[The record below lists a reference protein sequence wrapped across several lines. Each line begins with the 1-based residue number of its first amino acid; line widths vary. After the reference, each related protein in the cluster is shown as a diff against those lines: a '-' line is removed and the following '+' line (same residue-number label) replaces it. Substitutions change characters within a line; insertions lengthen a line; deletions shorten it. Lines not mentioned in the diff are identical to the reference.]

1 MGNIQHTDTIIYGIG
16 FILLIIALMRIN
28 LWQIH
33 INSQPDI
40 KYQYQYLLLF
50 FTDNS
55 FCLEL
60 FTSKNFNIN
69 KKQVP
74 KISTAKMN

>member
-16 FILLIIALMRIN
+16 FILVIIALMRIN

-40 KYQYQYLLLF
+40 KYQYQYSLLF
-50 FTDNS
+50 FTDNI
-55 FCLEL
+55 LL
-60 FTSKNFNIN
+60 I
-69 KKQVP
+69 V
-74 KISTAKMN
+74 IY